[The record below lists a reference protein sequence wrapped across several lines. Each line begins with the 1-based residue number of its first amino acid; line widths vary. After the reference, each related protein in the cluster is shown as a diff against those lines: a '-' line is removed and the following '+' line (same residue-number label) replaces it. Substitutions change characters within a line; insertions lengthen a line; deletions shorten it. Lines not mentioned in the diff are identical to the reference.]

1 MFRKLTKPSILI
13 ACIFLCACAV
23 SKKNR
28 HPQLV
33 AQPVATSPTDTGH
46 KAIPKIRAYKDVIK
60 GKVSTQKG
68 LITVHQIDDKFYYE
82 IPFSLFTRDVMIL
95 NRIAESSANIR
106 ISNKN
111 DGYSGDGIGG
121 NIIRFERGPYN
132 KLLIRKV
139 YYMENDQD
147 STKSMYKAVKR
158 NNLQPIIASLP
169 IAAISPDSSAVVVD
183 MTTLLNTDNDLFYFT
198 DAIYKQFMHLGSQLN
213 DRSYVKSVH
222 SYPENVEIR
231 AVKTYGIA
239 GTTYGG
245 NVTLELNSS
254 MVVLPEKPMK
264 GRYTDE
270 RVGYFTNDF
279 IDYDANPQGVK
290 EVSLA
295 TRWRLE
301 PKPEDRDRYLHGEL
315 VDPVKQI
322 VFYIDPATPQKWVP
336 YLIKG
341 INDWNV
347 AFEKAGFKNAIIG
360 KVAPT
365 EKEDPNFSIEDAR
378 HSVIVYKPSV
388 VANAAGPHIS
398 DPRSGEILESH
409 IDWYHNVMNLIH
421 NWYMVQ
427 CAAIDPRARKMQFD
441 DELMGQLIRFVSSH
455 EVGHTLGLRHNFG
468 SSSTVPVD
476 SLRNKA
482 WVEAHGHTPSI
493 MDYARFNYVA
503 QPEDHISEKGI
514 FPRIG
519 DYDVW
524 AIQWGYRWFPDST
537 GIDSEKKILSQWT
550 TEKSRNKRLWFGS
563 ETNRSDPR
571 TQNEDLGDNAM
582 IASAYGIK
590 NLQRILPNLVQWT
603 TVPMEGY
610 DNLAEMYGAVNSQF
624 DRYLVHVLRYVDGTY
639 ETPKLS
645 TQTGAVFTPV
655 PGKLQRDALEFFNT
669 QLFITPTWVLEKSVM
684 EKINTPPL
692 VIIGQRQDGVLS
704 NLMHPATIG
713 KLLSAQT
720 LYGDK
725 VIQVDE
731 YFNLMQHYIWKE
743 LYAPST
749 HSIDIY
755 RRNLQ
760 KMYTEKLIAM
770 AFPVPERPGAGS
782 GSQVN
787 RRTDLMPASYVDAAS
802 IAKIKLNELDA
813 LLKQKQGQF
822 NSLETKA
829 HLFDLRERIRKAYS
843 VNNTL

>member
-1 MFRKLTKPSILI
+1 MFKTTKRAGILFACVLLSACSVFKKHKHATHATPGANGPATDSTRKP
-13 ACIFLCACAV
+13 
-23 SKKNR
+23 
-28 HPQLV
+28 
-33 AQPVATSPTDTGH
+33 PVQI
-46 KAIPKIRAYKDVIK
+46 KAYKDVIK

-82 IPFSLFTRDVMIL
+82 IPFALFKRDIMIL
-95 NRIAESSANIR
+95 NRIAESSSIVR
-106 ISNKN
+106 LSNKS

-121 NIIRFERGPYN
+121 NIIRFEKGPYN

-139 YYMENDQD
+139 YFFENDQD

-169 IAAISPDSSAVVVD
+169 IAAFSPDSSAVVVD
-183 MTTLLNTDNDLFYFT
+183 MTQILNTDSELFYF
-198 DAIYKQFMHLGSQLN
+198 AESIYKQFMHIGAQVN
-213 DRSYVKSVH
+213 DKSYVKYVH

-231 AVKTYGIA
+231 AIKTYGIA
-239 GTTYGG
+239 GATYGG
-245 NVTLELNSS
+245 NITMELNSS

-264 GRYTDE
+264 SRLADE
-270 RVGYFTNDF
+270 RVGYFTDSY

-290 EVSLA
+290 DVSMVS
-295 TRWRLE
+295 RWRLE
-301 PKPEDRDRYLHGEL
+301 PKPEDRERYLRGEL
-315 VDPVKQI
+315 VEPVKPI
-322 VFYIDPATPQKWVP
+322 VFYIDPATPAKWVP

-347 AFEKAGFKNAIIG
+347 AFEKAGFKNAIVG

-365 EKEDPNFSIEDAR
+365 EKEDPDFSIEDAR

-398 DPRSGEILESH
+398 DPRSGEIMESH

-427 CAAIDPRARKMQFD
+427 CAAIDPKARKMQFD

-503 QPEDHISEKGI
+503 QPEDNISEKGI

-519 DYDVW
+519 DYDIW

-537 GIDSEKKILSQWT
+537 SVETEKQVLSKWT

-563 ETNRSDPR
+563 ETNRIDPR

-582 IASAYGIK
+582 IAGGYGIK

-603 TVPMEGY
+603 TEPAEGY
-610 DNLAEMYGAVNSQF
+610 NNLGEMYGAVNSQF
-624 DRYLVHVLRYVDGTY
+624 DRYLIHVLRYIGGRY
-639 ETPKLS
+639 ETPKLAS
-645 TQTGAVFTPV
+645 QPGPVFEPV
-655 PGKLQRDALEFFNT
+655 SRKLQLQALDFFNT
-669 QLFITPTWVLEKSVM
+669 QLFVTPNWVLEKSIIDKLNVNPM
-684 EKINTPPL
+684 
-692 VIIGQRQDGVLS
+692 VVIGQRQDGVLS
-704 NLMHPATIG
+704 NLLHPATIG

-720 LYGDK
+720 MYGGK
-725 VIQVDE
+725 VLQVDE
-731 YFNLMQHYIWKE
+731 FFDLMQHYICKE
-743 LYAPST
+743 FYSGSAKN
-749 HSIDIY
+749 IDIY

-760 KMYTEKLIAM
+760 KMYTEKLITM
-770 AFPVPERPGAGS
+770 AFPVADKPGGNN
-782 GSQVN
+782 SQVN
-787 RRTDLMPASYVDAAS
+787 RQNDVMPATYIDAAS
-802 IAKIKLNELDA
+802 IARVKLNQLDE
-813 LLKQKQGQF
+813 LLKQNQGRF
-822 NSLETKA
+822 STLESKA
-829 HLFDLRERIRKAYS
+829 HIADLRARIKRAFTKS
-843 VNNTL
+843 NND